1 VRRTATVA
9 GAASPRAVL
18 RLPGGVQV
26 VVPDSL
32 EMITPY
38 VLREQGDW
46 FEDELRFARA
56 ALRAGEKAIDVGA
69 NYGVY
74 TLSLAA
80 AAGDR
85 GAVWAFEPA
94 AATAGFLRESI
105 ERNGFRSVTL
115 DGAALSDRTGTA
127 RLAAGSQA
135 ELNRLA
141 GPRDAAGEEVP
152 VKTLDQCMS
161 DYGWSEIALLKLDA
175 EGEEAR
181 IVRGGARF
189 LAAQSPLVVF
199 ERKHD
204 GGDESEAASALTAQ
218 GYSIYRL
225 VPGMGLLVPADAT
238 PGVDAS
244 TLNLLACKPDR
255 AAHLTERGL
264 LVSAAALRSAAPRVP
279 AADYSMTFLGRMPYA
294 ARLGDSWRRGRADL
308 PAGGESN
315 MRGIALY
322 AASRDARLD
331 SVARFACLTHAY
343 AALGEACAHAATP
356 TRLGS
361 LARVAWEL
369 GQRTPCREALG
380 RIVSG
385 ARRGDGIDLGE
396 PFLPV
401 HARFESL
408 EPSRPEAWFLA
419 AAIEQFERA
428 RHYSSYYTGDSALAL
443 IDWLG
448 RLGYAGPEMD
458 ARRAVVAARAEARRA
473 GQRSSGTTDA

>member
-1 VRRTATVA
+1 MRRTATVA

-32 EMITPY
+32 ELITPY

-46 FEDELRFARA
+46 FEDELRFARKVI
-56 ALRAGEKAIDVGA
+56 RAGDRAVDVGA

-74 TLSLAA
+74 ALSLAA
-80 AAGDR
+80 AAGDQ

-141 GPRDAAGEEVP
+141 GPNDAAGELVP
-152 VKTLDQCMS
+152 LKTLDQCMA

-189 LAAQSPLVVF
+189 IAAQSPLVVF

-255 AAHLTERGL
+255 AAHLAERGL
-264 LVSAAALRSAAPRVP
+264 LVSAAALRSATPVP

-294 ARLGDSWRRGRADL
+294 ARLGDSWRRARADL
-308 PAGGESN
+308 PAGAESN
-315 MRGIALY
+315 IRGIALY

-331 SVARFACLTHAY
+331 SAARFACLTQAF
-343 AALGEACAHAATP
+343 AALGEACARAASP
-356 TRLGS
+356 SRLSS

-369 GQRTPCREALG
+369 GQRSACREALG
-380 RIVSG
+380 RIVSSAQKG
-385 ARRGDGIDLGE
+385 GGLDLGE
-396 PFLPV
+396 PFLPA
-401 HARFESL
+401 HARFEAL
-408 EPSRPEAWFLA
+408 DPARTDTWFLA

-448 RLGYAGPEMD
+448 RLGYASPEMD
-458 ARRAVVAARAEARRA
+458 ARRRVVAARAEARRA